1 MLTKL
6 LPDQIAKFWDIIK
19 YAIEDSIPPTATW
32 TPNMTNKILT
42 SLLCGKSHCWISY
55 IMEGEQRKLEAVV
68 VTQILYDDISDT
80 RNLLIYCLCSYET
93 NMGSSWLNGLKALVK
108 FATFQGC
115 KNIVA
120 YTDVPSIIKIVKRLG
135 GETNQT
141 FISLPLLKN

>member
-6 LPDQIAKFWDIIK
+6 LPDQIASFWNVIK

-32 TPNMTNKILT
+32 TPNMTNKILS

-55 IMEGEQRKLEAVV
+55 VKGEQRKLEGVV
-68 VTQILYDDISDT
+68 VTQVLYDDISDT
-80 RNLLIYCLCSYET
+80 RNLLIYCLCSYDGFRE
-93 NMGSSWLNGLKALVK
+93 SSWSNGLKALVK
-108 FATFQGC
+108 FAASRNC

-120 YTDVPSIIKIVKRLG
+120 YTDVPNIIKMVKKLG